1 LLHCRQPGPE
11 LDALAGR
18 DLLAAVGQKYDQYL
32 ELSQQDAH
40 EFLRILLDAMRMEE
54 QDVNR
59 SLSLLNL
66 TDVVTIDYQATTT
79 ATT

>member
-1 LLHCRQPGPE
+1 LFHRRQPGPE

-59 SLSLLNL
+59 SLPPLNL
-66 TDVVTIDYQATTT
+66 ADVATIDYQATTT

>member
-1 LLHCRQPGPE
+1 MT
-11 LDALAGR
+11 GR

-32 ELSQQDAH
+32 DLSQQDAH

-59 SLSLLNL
+59 SLPPLNL
-66 TDVVTIDYQATTT
+66 ADVVTIDYQATTT

>member
-1 LLHCRQPGPE
+1 
-11 LDALAGR
+11 LAGR

-59 SLSLLNL
+59 SLSPLNL
-66 TDVVTIDYQATTT
+66 ADVVTIDYQATTT

>member
-1 LLHCRQPGPE
+1 
-11 LDALAGR
+11 LAGR